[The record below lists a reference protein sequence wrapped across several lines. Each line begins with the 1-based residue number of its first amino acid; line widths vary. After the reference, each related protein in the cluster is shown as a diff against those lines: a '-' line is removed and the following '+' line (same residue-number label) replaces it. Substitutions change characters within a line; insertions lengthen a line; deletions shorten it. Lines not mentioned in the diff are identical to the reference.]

1 MTRHTLRAAL
11 ALPLL
16 LATLLFTASGCEKEP
31 INRDVEGFWRLEKF
45 TTRADGQTTR
55 PERLF
60 VSIQVWVVRLGN
72 LGTSTTPDGSSD
84 HTGGD
89 PSGAGTYTG
98 RYAYSEEDG
107 TVRMWDFSTTK
118 EPGVPNYVAAEHA
131 EHIVLLRG
139 LNTLADGIA
148 ADQPGYARN
157 ESDYRL
163 ACLILFDAMHK
174 PLVYF
179 YGRDR

>member
-72 LGTSTTPDGSSD
+72 LDTSTTPDGSSD

-98 RYAYSEEDG
+98 RYAYSEAEG

-118 EPGVPNYVAAEHA
+118 EPGVPNYVAAEHLKPYGIGSTDTTFRIL
-131 EHIVLLRG
+131 E
-139 LNTLADGIA
+139 ADGHRLVL
-148 ADQPGYARN
+148 Q
-157 ESDYRL
+157 SDYATLYLTR
-163 ACLILFDAMHK
+163 F
-174 PLVYF
+174 
-179 YGRDR
+179 